1 MKKYALFVFNGDAM
15 CFIHVL
21 LNALDMHAKGCEAKI
36 VMEGASVKLTA
47 QLFQPGKLH
56 GLWKKALE
64 AGLVAGVC
72 KACAATLGATAD
84 AEKNGLPLIG
94 DMSGHPAILTYR
106 EQGYE
111 VITF

>member
-21 LNALDMHAKGCEAKI
+21 LNALDVHARGCEAKI
-36 VMEGASVKLTA
+36 IMEGGSVRLVDG
-47 QLFQPGKLH
+47 LFQPGKLH

-72 KACAATLGATAD
+72 KACAATLESLAD
-84 AEKNGLPLIG
+84 AEKHTLPLLG
-94 DMSGHPAILTYR
+94 DMSGHPSMLTYR

-111 VITF
+111 IITF